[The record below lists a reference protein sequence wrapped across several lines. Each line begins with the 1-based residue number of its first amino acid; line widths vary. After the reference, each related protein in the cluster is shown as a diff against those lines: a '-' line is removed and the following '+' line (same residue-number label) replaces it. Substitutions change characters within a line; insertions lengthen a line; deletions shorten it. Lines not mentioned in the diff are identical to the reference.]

1 MILEVAVPDN
11 YELLSE
17 ADKNELLRMILA
29 LSKNFV
35 RSRLDIEHISQD
47 QVPQKFYFG
56 DSVEEQKAKAL
67 LNSLGSIK
75 FDQAKSDEM
84 MRWVNEQLG

>member
-11 YELLSE
+11 YKLLSE

-35 RSRLDIEHISQD
+35 RSRLDIKHISQD

-67 LNSLGSIK
+67 LNSLGSIE
-75 FDQAKSDEM
+75 FDRAKADEM
-84 MRWVNEQLG
+84 MRWVNEQLS

>member
-11 YELLSE
+11 YELLSKE
-17 ADKNELLRMILA
+17 DKNELLRMILT

-35 RSRLDIEHISQD
+35 RSRLDIKHISQD

-84 MRWVNEQLG
+84 MRWVNEQLS